1 MMKRGFALT
10 LMMVAIALANVSTT
24 HATAPVISDPGDV
37 VIGDLEDR
45 SGTSPNVFV
54 SPDAIEADNIVSDD
68 TTPDNQIKW
77 SFTAA
82 STAIRINGVVRLSPT
97 LAGLDDD
104 DPTSPRALSRLDL
117 NTTPASPFKFAENG
131 GPLDVA
137 DSDPRTFT
145 FRNSNLS
152 PDNTSVVAGADG
164 TVLATNTVTLFASDC
179 STFGQR
185 TILVWTIKGESDSLS
200 GGGPEI
206 VKTVDFTTTTDGW
219 IGGNQA
225 GFGGTVS
232 SGASGLCMTVP
243 PAGTNIVLWLS
254 PEEYVELVDNAVYR
268 IRTGV
273 TTSQTTVDAIPLW
286 FSIFTN
292 SYYLT
297 GGGNGGNYG
306 AFAWVLDVD
315 GGAQGIGRANG
326 RTTYDFWHA
335 PNSVAT
341 PQWSAGAFTVA
352 ADALNDAVLRF
363 DIIDGNP
370 ALLTQ
375 NDSGTICIA
384 NLEVGRLDRG
394 SIQVASSFDAP
405 IASTTHA
412 FATTTSLGTAT
423 ATISGGAATIDP
435 ANSGVV
441 RRDLIYFDPEADG
454 VSGPQFGNLEI
465 FPVVWA
471 GDTLYRGRFSIRAQ
485 TSEADQVDA
494 LFLAFDTPNSELGVQ
509 SYTLRTGGSVMNGA
523 ASPKLAAAEYEAYFF
538 GQNATDSLT
547 PNANRTRAYPFIFN
561 TDTLFGTG
569 NGGDALVIDGFAIDT
584 LNN

>member
-1 MMKRGFALT
+1 
-10 LMMVAIALANVSTT
+10 MMVAIALANVSTT

-54 SPDAIEADNIVSDD
+54 SPDIIDADQIVSDD

-77 SFTAA
+77 SFT
-82 STAIRINGVVRLSPT
+82 STNTNIRINGVTRVSPT
-97 LAGLDDD
+97 LAGLNDD
-104 DPTSPRALSRLDL
+104 DPTSPRASNRLDQNNL
-117 NTTPASPFKFAENG
+117 DAG
-131 GPLDVA
+131 GPIDLA
-137 DSDPRTFT
+137 DGNARTFT
-145 FRNSNLS
+145 FRNFLLS
-152 PDNTSVVAGADG
+152 PNNASVVAGAEG
-164 TVLATNTVTLFASDC
+164 AVLGPTNGTNTVTLFASDC
-179 STFGQR
+179 TTFGR
-185 TILVWTIKGESDSLS
+185 RSVVVWSIKGESDSLS

-225 GFGGTVS
+225 GAGGTVS

-254 PEEYVELVDNAVYR
+254 PEAYVELVDNAVYR
-268 IRTGV
+268 LRTGV
-273 TTSQTTVDAIPLW
+273 TTTQTTADAIPLW

-326 RTTYDFWHA
+326 RTSYDFWHA
-335 PNSVAT
+335 PNAVAT
-341 PQWSAGAFTVA
+341 PQWSAGAFSVA

-370 ALLTQ
+370 ALLTE

-394 SIQVASSFDAP
+394 SIQVNSSFDAP

-423 ATISGGAATIDP
+423 TSISGGAATIDP
-435 ANSGVV
+435 ASSGVV

-454 VSGPQFGNLEI
+454 VTGAQFGNLEI
-465 FPVVWA
+465 FPVVWT

-523 ASPKLAAAEYEAYFF
+523 ASPKLVAAEYEVYFY

-584 LNN
+584 TNNGG